1 MLQQTGFL
9 WGHYVMSRKGFKLNY
24 QVTCTITKEKNRI
37 TGEQWVWEYASA
49 CYTLAAGEV
58 IQIQWDVIGDRLMLQ
73 TSDLE
78 LTGCKTYSCLDL
90 TFWSRPVFSSTREDH
105 SAILC
110 RGTDSPGWVFLSP
123 CTFRTFT
130 PGTTVLGL
138 IVCATRTQ
146 ERALGSFLSHSPRMG
161 RMKTLQM
168 NSHCVDADVY
178 LHAIL
183 SPTPSAHWELQGHRR
198 KDMCK
203 HSQYIR

>member
-110 RGTDSPGWVFLSP
+110 TGTDSPRWVFLSP
-123 CTFRTFT
+123 CIFR
-130 PGTTVLGL
+130 PLH
-138 IVCATRTQ
+138 Q
-146 ERALGSFLSHSPRMG
+146 EPLFWGWSFVPQGHKREILALS
-161 RMKTLQM
+161 
-168 NSHCVDADVY
+168 
-178 LHAIL
+178 
-183 SPTPSAHWELQGHRR
+183 SPTVQGWEGW
-198 KDMCK
+198 K
-203 HSQYIR
+203 HSRWTHTA